1 MGNSESRKLE
11 KLAEEGD
18 LEGIEL
24 YLPKLDSP
32 SKVIN
37 SSNAI
42 RIASYRGYL
51 DIVRYL
57 YQAGGKFSGN
67 DFSAAVRSGN
77 LELVKFISQNFNI
90 KIIPPEDLLT
100 QGVLSEKLDVL
111 QYLISEGVLPLDRH
125 DFFYILLFT
134 CRMNPAIFEYLFNL
148 VYGIELEG
156 GGERKKIPSQE
167 EMVRNLIN

>member
-11 KLAEEGD
+11 KLVEEGD
-18 LEGIEL
+18 LEGVEL
-24 YLPKLDSP
+24 YLAKLDSP
-32 SKVIN
+32 SILIN

-57 YQAGGKFSGN
+57 HQSGGKFSGN

-90 KIIPPEDLLT
+90 KIIPPENLLT
-100 QGVLSEKLDVL
+100 QGVLSGKLDVL
-111 QYLISEGVLPLDRH
+111 QYLISEGVLPGNKY
-125 DFFYILLFT
+125 DFFYVLLFT

-156 GGERKKIPSQE
+156 DGERKKIPSQE